1 MALKIKNLMH
11 KFEYNFDFLSS
22 KPGQSAGKFLVLVY
36 ACFFSTQNCVRFE
49 KKTKISG
56 LTHFSV

>member
-1 MALKIKNLMH
+1 MH
-11 KFEYNFDFLSS
+11 KFEYIFDFLSS
-22 KPGQSAGKFLVLVY
+22 KPGQSAGKLLVLVY

>member
-36 ACFFSTQNCVRFE
+36 ACFFFLP
-49 KKTKISG
+49 KTVLG
-56 LTHFSV
+56 LKRRLRLVD